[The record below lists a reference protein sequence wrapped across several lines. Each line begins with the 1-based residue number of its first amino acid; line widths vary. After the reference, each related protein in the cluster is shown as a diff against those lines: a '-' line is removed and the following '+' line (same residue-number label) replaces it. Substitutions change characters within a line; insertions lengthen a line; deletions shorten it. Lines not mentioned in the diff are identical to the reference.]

1 MKRIHDSL
9 DHVCARNRLVFW
21 YDGEQQW
28 EREFEEFEQDGIQK
42 LRVDGTELRTKVAIH
57 RNPDAT
63 ARYLL
68 YFPKGRPKDSENW
81 LLDLLLQGHE
91 YKADRVSLALQE
103 AGLPW
108 EFRPVVEQHAK
119 FFESSKRMAAL
130 SVLLKPEDD
139 EGRLRLNM
147 MSVLANTAA
156 DTDEMLLSFL
166 RQAADQA
173 GELLE
178 KEDPVVTAFG
188 ASKLVDVFWR
198 QVGLSFG
205 YSNDKPTLRD
215 FVTTLFRHASPLER
229 EVRLDRHAA
238 VFLQRW
244 KDSGSGRESFRK
256 WAAVMEVELHIAA
269 KLESLE
275 DPRQVEAFDTFG
287 VLEKFMLKRL
297 CTLLEK
303 NASETEILT
312 AIQTRRRSFWFA
324 DHTDGY
330 EALSHAVALRE
341 LIANT
346 ELRVDT
352 IDAGLKCYVAGWHRV
367 DTAYRKFHLHLR
379 SYGQVALME
388 RIADLVEK
396 LYINNFLLPLADQWS
411 DCVRKMDRWECDALP
426 RQTLFFERHVRP
438 FLEKGHTL
446 YVVISDALR
455 FEAAAEFVSQLRQE
469 NRWSAELDAMFAALP
484 SYTQLGMASLLPG
497 RERRIELPAATVTV
511 DGLSATGT
519 ESRQAILR
527 GISGVKATAIQAEAF
542 LELNTQTEARALTRE
557 NDLIYIYHNV
567 IDKVGDSPSTEAKTT
582 KAVEDAFEELQ
593 RILSKIANANGNN
606 MLLTADHGF
615 LFQQSELA
623 ETDETPLPAAA
634 EWLNVNRRFAL
645 GRGITKTG
653 AIQVFSAEALR
664 LAGDWEAAF
673 PLSLGRFPL
682 RGSGKRFVHGGLSL
696 QEVVLPVVQ
705 VRKTRTDDVSRV
717 EVDVLRAPAR
727 ITTGQVGLTLY
738 QDRAVEDKVLGRTLK
753 IGVYAQDGGRLSEE
767 ITLRFESRDSDPRH
781 REQNLLLT
789 LSKKADAHHNQ
800 DVEIRLEEQ
809 IGGTSQTTLY
819 KSYKVRL
826 HKPLASDFDE

>member
-9 DHVCARNRLVFW
+9 ENVFTRHRLIFW
-21 YDGEQQW
+21 YDAEGQW
-28 EREFEEFEQDGIQK
+28 ENEFTGFEGSGIQK
-42 LRVDGTELRTKVAIH
+42 LRVDATELRTKVAIH
-57 RNPDAT
+57 RNSDTT

-68 YFPKGRPKDSENW
+68 YFPKARPKDSENW

-91 YKADRVSLALQE
+91 YKADRISLALQE

-139 EGRLRLNM
+139 ESRLRLNM

-166 RQAADQA
+166 RQSADHA

-178 KEDPVVTAFG
+178 KEDPVVAAFG
-188 ASKLVDVFWR
+188 TAKLVDVFWR
-198 QVGLSFG
+198 QVGSSFG
-205 YSNDKPTLRD
+205 YCNDKPTLRD
-215 FVTTLFRHASPLER
+215 FVTTLFRHANPLEKDG
-229 EVRLDRHAA
+229 RLDRHSA

-256 WAAVMEVELHIAA
+256 WAAVMEAELHIGA

-275 DPRQVEAFDTFG
+275 DARQVEAADTFP
-287 VLEKFMLKRL
+287 VFEKFMLKRL
-297 CTLLEK
+297 CTLFEK

-312 AIQTRRRSFWFA
+312 TIQTRRRSFWFA
-324 DHTDGY
+324 DHADGY

-341 LIANT
+341 LIAAT

-352 IDAGLKCYVAGWHRV
+352 IDNGLKLYAQSWYRV
-367 DTAYRKFHLHLR
+367 DTAYRKFQLHVR
-379 SYGQVALME
+379 SHGQVALME
-388 RIADLVEK
+388 RITQLVEK
-396 LYINNFLLPLADQWS
+396 LYVNNFLLPLADQWS
-411 DCVRKMDRWECDALP
+411 DCVRKMDRWENTALP
-426 RQTLFFERHVRP
+426 RQTQFFECHVRP
-438 FLEKGHTL
+438 FLTKGHTV

-455 FEAAAEFVSQLRQE
+455 FEAAAEFVTLLRRE
-469 NRWSAELDAMFAALP
+469 NRWNAELEAMCASLP

-497 RERRIELPAATVTV
+497 RDRSIEFPAATVTV
-511 DGLSATGT
+511 DGQSATGT
-519 ESRQAILR
+519 EGRQTILR
-527 GISGVKATAIQAEAF
+527 KVEGLKSVAIQAEAF
-542 LELNTQTEARALTRE
+542 LEMNTNTEARALTRE
-557 NDLIYIYHNV
+557 HDLIYIYHNV

-582 KAVEDAFEELQ
+582 KAVEEAFEELHK
-593 RILSKIANANGNN
+593 ILAKIANANGSN

-615 LFQQSELA
+615 IFQQSEVA
-623 ETDETPLPAAA
+623 ETDETPLPVAA
-634 EWLNVNRRFAL
+634 ELLATNRRFAL
-645 GRGITKTG
+645 GRGFSKNA
-653 AIQVFSAEALR
+653 AIKVFTAEQLH
-664 LAGDWEAAF
+664 LNGDWEAAF

-682 RGSGKRFVHGGLSL
+682 RGSGKRYVHGGLSL
-696 QEVVLPVVQ
+696 QEVVVPVVH

-717 EVDVLRAPAR
+717 EVDVLRVPAR
-727 ITTGQVGLTLY
+727 ITTGQVALTLY
-738 QDRAVEDKVLGRTLK
+738 QDRAVEEKTLGRTLK
-753 IGVYAQDGGRLSEE
+753 VGVYAKDGALLSEE
-767 ITLRFESRDSDPRH
+767 RTVQFDFKDSEPRN

-800 DVEIRLEEQ
+800 DVEIRLDEQ
-809 IGGTSQTTLY
+809 IAGTSQTTLY